1 MFWNSISRSQ
11 RNTSYFEKHY
21 NIQKKKSEFL
31 QLRYTFTNEIRNVY
45 HRPFTDYWISLKYM
59 LCFSLNFLHMI
70 LYFYYV
76 QMHLYW
82 GFYWNIILN
91 INKTKFECFLSPDDL
106 LNDVSVLYQNITFEN
121 LPIQLWFTTV
131 QDLFQESNYQ

>member
-1 MFWNSISRSQ
+1 
-11 RNTSYFEKHY
+11 
-21 NIQKKKSEFL
+21 
-31 QLRYTFTNEIRNVY
+31 
-45 HRPFTDYWISLKYM
+45 
-59 LCFSLNFLHMI
+59 MI

-121 LPIQLWFTTV
+121 SSYTAMIYNSTRFISRIKLSITV
-131 QDLFQESNYQ
+131 KNHI

>member
-1 MFWNSISRSQ
+1 
-11 RNTSYFEKHY
+11 
-21 NIQKKKSEFL
+21 
-31 QLRYTFTNEIRNVY
+31 
-45 HRPFTDYWISLKYM
+45 
-59 LCFSLNFLHMI
+59 MI